1 MKLYNTM
8 TRQKEEFIPL
18 VPGEVKMYSCG
29 PTVYN
34 FFHIGNARPF
44 IIFDT
49 LRRYLEYTGYK
60 VTFVQNFTDIDDKMI
75 KNANE
80 QGVTVRELADKYI
93 AEYYKDAQGLSIREA
108 SVHPR
113 ATENIDAIIDTIK
126 TLIDKGYA
134 YEAEGD
140 VYFETRRFAE
150 YGKLSGQPLEDLAAG
165 ARIGIDERKKNPMDF
180 ALWKNKKEGEPAWES
195 PWGEGRPGW
204 HIECSA
210 MVNRYL
216 GETIDIH
223 SGGQDLIFPHH
234 ENEIAQSE
242 CATGKPFARYW
253 MHNGYINVNN
263 EKMAKSKGNFF
274 TVRDVAAKYDYEVIR
289 FFMLSAHYRSAIN
302 FSDELLKQS
311 ETGLERLYTCL
322 YNLEFMQAKAQKKD
336 VVDEEKALI
345 AQLDEFSKDFRRAMD
360 DDLNTADAIAV
371 LFELARFV
379 NSNIT
384 ADSAPA
390 VIETAIDKIREL
402 GTVLGILY
410 KKQEDSLSDQV
421 KDLLQKRKEAR
432 QNKDWA
438 KSDALR
444 DELKALGVEVL
455 DTRQGM
461 KVNIKRSTHES

>member
-1 MKLYNTM
+1 MKIYNTM
-8 TRQKEEFIPL
+8 TRKKEEFVPL

-34 FFHIGNARPF
+34 YFHIGNARPF

-49 LRRYLEYTGYK
+49 LRRYFEYQGYK
-60 VTFVQNFTDIDDKMI
+60 VKFVQNFTDIDDKMI

-80 QGVTVRELADKYI
+80 QGVTVRELADRFI
-93 AEYYKDAQGLSIREA
+93 AEYFKDAKGLSIREA
-108 SVHPR
+108 SIHPR
-113 ATENIDAIIDTIK
+113 ATDNIDAIIETIVS
-126 TLIDKGYA
+126 LIEKGYA
-134 YEAEGD
+134 YESDGD
-140 VYFETRRFAE
+140 VYFETANFAE

-165 ARIGIDERKKNPMDF
+165 ARIDVDERKKNPMDF
-180 ALWKNKKEGEPAWES
+180 ALWKSKKEGEPAWKC

-311 ETGLERLYTCL
+311 EAGLDRLYTCL
-322 YNLEFMQAKAQKKD
+322 YNLEFLQAKAQKKALMP
-336 VVDEEKALI
+336 EEEAHLAKLS
-345 AQLDEFSKDFRRAMD
+345 EFSKQFCDSMD
-360 DDLNTADAIAV
+360 DDLNTADAISA
-371 LFELARFV
+371 LFDLARYL

-384 ADSAPA
+384 AESPLAL
-390 VIETAIDKIREL
+390 IDASIAKIQEL
-402 GTVLGILY
+402 GGVLGILY
-410 KKQEDSLSDQV
+410 KKQEDSVSDDV
-421 KDLLQKRKEAR
+421 KALLEKRKEAR

-438 KSDALR
+438 LSDQIR

-461 KVNIKRSTHES
+461 KLNIKRSNDEQ

>member
-8 TRQKEEFIPL
+8 TRKKEEFVPL

-49 LRRYLEYTGYK
+49 LRRYFEYRGYQVK
-60 VTFVQNFTDIDDKMI
+60 FVQNFTDIDDKMI

-80 QGVTVRELADKYI
+80 QGVTVRELADRFI
-93 AEYYKDAQGLSIREA
+93 EEYFTDAKGLSIGEA
-108 SVHPR
+108 TVHPR
-113 ATENIDAIIDTIK
+113 ATDNIDAIIDIVSR
-126 TLIDKGYA
+126 LIEKGYA
-134 YEAEGD
+134 YEADGD
-140 VYFETRRFAE
+140 VYFDIHKFAG
-150 YGKLSGQPLEDLAAG
+150 YGKLSGQPLEELEAG
-165 ARIGIDERKKNPMDF
+165 ARIDIDERKKNPMDF
-180 ALWKNKKEGEPAWES
+180 ALWKNKKEGEPAWAC

-210 MVNRYL
+210 MANRYL

-242 CATGKPFARYW
+242 CANGKPFARYW

-274 TVRDVAAKYDYEVIR
+274 TVRDVSQKYDYEVIR

-322 YNLEFMQAKAQKKD
+322 YNLEFLQAKAQKKAQTTE
-336 VVDEEKALI
+336 DEEIL
-345 AQLDEFSKDFRRAMD
+345 AQLQAFGTRFTDAMD
-360 DDLNTADAIAV
+360 DDLNTADAISV
-371 LFELARFV
+371 LFDLARFL

-384 ADSAPA
+384 AEAPLA
-390 VIETAIDKIREL
+390 VIDAAIAKFKEL
-402 GTVLGILY
+402 SGVLGILY
-410 KKQEDSLSDQV
+410 KKQEDSVSDEV
-421 KDLLQKRKEAR
+421 KVLLEQRAEAR
-432 QNKDWA
+432 RNKDWA
-438 KSDALR
+438 LSDKLR
-444 DELKALGVEVL
+444 DDLKAMGVEVL

-461 KVNIKRSTHES
+461 KLNIKRQQDEQ